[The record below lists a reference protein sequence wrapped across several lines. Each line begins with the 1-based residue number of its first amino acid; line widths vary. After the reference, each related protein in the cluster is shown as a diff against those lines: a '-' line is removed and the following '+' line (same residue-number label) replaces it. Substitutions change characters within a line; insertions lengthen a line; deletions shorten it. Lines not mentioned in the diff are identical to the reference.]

1 MSVYRNIADK
11 VICMNNAINILTRL
25 LETIFKVVGAD
36 ELMDGICIIVMKAQV
51 PNLKLHLQLIDYYY
65 EEEESKRG
73 VFESVKM
80 RIRGIISFLKGCRF
94 TDFTKLNLDDWEQV
108 MGEEGSGLSRPRR
121 LSELSSDD
129 QPDSYFMDEEK
140 DEEEGKGEEEGK
152 DEGEE
157 GKETE
162 KAAAVATMNQEAIQ
176 LLRSLFG
183 KKTKRI
189 LEGKWLECLD
199 PLPIYTADLKANEAL
214 VVGNWSEE

>member
-140 DEEEGKGEEEGK
+140 EDEDRTEEEGKEA
-152 DEGEE
+152 
-157 GKETE
+157 E
-162 KAAAVATMNQEAIQ
+162 KAAAIATINQEAIQ

-199 PLPIYTADLKANEAL
+199 PLPIYTADLKTNEAL
-214 VVGNWSEE
+214 VVGNWSGWMNE